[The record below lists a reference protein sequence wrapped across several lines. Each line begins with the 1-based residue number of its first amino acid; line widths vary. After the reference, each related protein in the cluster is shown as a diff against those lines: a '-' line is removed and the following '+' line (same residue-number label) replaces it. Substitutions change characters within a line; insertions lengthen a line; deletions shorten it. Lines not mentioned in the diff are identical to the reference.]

1 MPWVGLA
8 VWLAVALALPS
19 VGAAG
24 GSSAAANIVTG
35 LDISDSVSIADTR
48 AQVAALAAAF
58 RAPELLSA
66 IGRGR
71 EGRIGVA
78 VFTWHDNYF
87 EVVPW
92 TLVGSRADAE
102 AVARAIEARGVAALG
117 EGASEYGAAFGVR
130 FIGRLTDLSRA
141 IDHAAELLARSP
153 FDADRAVVNIVG
165 NGADNLGEPAAAA
178 RDRLVASGATVNGVV
193 LNGEPA
199 VVDYFLAEVAGGP
212 GAFVMVA
219 EGTGPFDE
227 LMRRKLLR
235 DLMAAAD

>member
-1 MPWVGLA
+1 MVIA
-8 VWLAVALALPS
+8 AATAVAQASL
-19 VGAAG
+19 GG
-24 GSSAAANIVTG
+24 GSARIATDVDIVTG
-35 LDISDSVSIADTR
+35 LDISDSVSPAEAR

-58 RAPELLSA
+58 RAPELLAA
-66 IGRGR
+66 ISRGR
-71 EGRIGVA
+71 AGRIGVT
-78 VFTWHDNYF
+78 VFAWHHYRY
-87 EVVPW
+87 EVLPW
-92 TLVGSRADAE
+92 TPVGSAAE
-102 AVARAIEARGVAALG
+102 AAAVSEAIWTRVGVNVAKEARMAAG
-117 EGASEYGAAFGVR
+117 IRHV
-130 FIGRLTDLSRA
+130 GRLTDLSRA
-141 IDHAAELLARSP
+141 IDHAAALLVDSP
-153 FDADRAVVNIVG
+153 FDADRGVVNIVG

-227 LMRRKLLR
+227 LMRRKLLP